1 MVSKFILGTA
11 NFSGDYGIAQKKNL
25 ELEHVKEILSFAH
38 VNNLN
43 HFDTANSYGDAHKI
57 LGNFLNY
64 ANNAKVDS
72 KIGNKECETVESILG
87 SVQKSLAELKIEKL
101 STLYL
106 HDANSLLGSNKS
118 STKNGI
124 IKVLEMGLADHIGV
138 SVYTLEDLLECKKAL
153 PDLSRFQVPENI
165 CDRRLSYSEE
175 MLDLSMGNNVINVR
189 SIFLQGLLLLP
200 IEAIP
205 KGLNESSK
213 SINDLD
219 LYSKKEAVTRIDLCI
234 AYAKSISWASKIIVG
249 VESITQLKTIFDSSY
264 KLNNEWEESISV
276 VGELIADPRKWQL

>member
-1 MVSKFILGTA
+1 MSKFILGTA
-11 NFSGDYGIAQKKNL
+11 NFTGDYGIAQKKNL
-25 ELEHVKEILSFAH
+25 ELENIKEILSFAH

-43 HFDTANSYGDAHKI
+43 HFDTATSYGDAQKI

-64 ANNAKVDS
+64 SNNAKIDS
-72 KIGNKECETVESILG
+72 KIGNKECETVESILR

-106 HDANSLLGSNKS
+106 HDANSLLGSNKLA
-118 STKNGI
+118 TKYGLT
-124 IKVLEMGLADHIGV
+124 KVLDMGLADYIGV
-138 SVYTLEDLLECKKAL
+138 SVYTLNDLLECKKAF

-165 CDRRLSYSEE
+165 CDRRLSHSEE
-175 MLDLSMGNNVINVR
+175 MLELSRDNNEINVR

-205 KGLNESSK
+205 KGLSESSK

-219 LYSKKEAVTRIDLCI
+219 LYSKKESVNRIDLCI
-234 AYAKSISWASKIIVG
+234 AYAKSISWASKIVVG
-249 VESITQLKTIFDSSY
+249 VESITQLKAILDSNY
-264 KLNNEWEESISV
+264 KLSSEWERNVSRVSEA
-276 VGELIADPRKWQL
+276 IADPRKWQL

>member
-1 MVSKFILGTA
+1 VSKFILGTA
-11 NFSGDYGIAQKKNL
+11 NFTGDYGIAQKKNL
-25 ELEHVKEILSFAH
+25 ELENIKEILSFAH

-43 HFDTANSYGDAHKI
+43 HFDTATSYGDAQKI

-64 ANNAKVDS
+64 SNNAKIDS
-72 KIGNKECETVESILG
+72 KIGNKECETVESILR

-106 HDANSLLGSNKS
+106 HDANSLLGSNKLA
-118 STKNGI
+118 TKYGLT
-124 IKVLEMGLADHIGV
+124 KVLDMGLADYIGV
-138 SVYTLEDLLECKKAL
+138 SVYTLNDLLECKKAF

-165 CDRRLSYSEE
+165 CDRRLSHSEE
-175 MLDLSMGNNVINVR
+175 MLELSRDNNEINVR

-205 KGLNESSK
+205 KGLSESSK

-219 LYSKKEAVTRIDLCI
+219 LYSKKESVNRIDLCI
-234 AYAKSISWASKIIVG
+234 AYAKSISWASKIVVG
-249 VESITQLKTIFDSSY
+249 VESITQLKAILDSNY
-264 KLNNEWEESISV
+264 KLSSEWERNVSRVSEA
-276 VGELIADPRKWQL
+276 IADPRKWQL

>member
-1 MVSKFILGTA
+1 MSKFILGTA
-11 NFSGDYGIAQKKNL
+11 NFNGDYGIAQKKNL
-25 ELEHVKEILSFAH
+25 ELAQIEEILSFAQI
-38 VNNLN
+38 NNLN
-43 HFDTANSYGDAHKI
+43 HFDTANSYGDAQKI
-57 LGNFLNY
+57 LGSLLDYSNP
-64 ANNAKVDS
+64 VQIDS
-72 KIGNKECETVESILG
+72 KIGNQECGTVESILE
-87 SVQKSLAELKIEKL
+87 SVQKSLAELKINKL

-106 HDANSLLGSNKS
+106 HDANSLLGNNKS

-124 IKVLEMGLADHIGV
+124 RKILEMGLADHIGV
-138 SVYTLEDLLECKKAL
+138 SVYTLNDLLECKKEL

-165 CDRRLSYSEE
+165 CDRRLSHSEE
-175 MLDLSMGNNVINVR
+175 MLELARDNNEINVR
-189 SIFLQGLLLLP
+189 SIFLQGLLLMP
-200 IEAIP
+200 KEAIP
-205 KGLNESSK
+205 KSLSESSK

>member
-1 MVSKFILGTA
+1 MSKFILGTA

-25 ELEHVKEILSFAH
+25 ELEQAEEILSFAQ

-43 HFDTANSYGDAHKI
+43 HFDTANSYGDAQKF
-57 LGNFLNY
+57 LGNFLNHS
-64 ANNAKVDS
+64 NHSKIDS
-72 KIGNKECETVESILG
+72 KIGKKECETVESILE

-106 HDANSLLGSNKS
+106 HDANSLLGSNKLV
-118 STKNGI
+118 TKYGLTKI
-124 IKVLEMGLADHIGV
+124 LDMGLAEHIGV
-138 SVYTLEDLLECKKAL
+138 SVYTLNDLLECKQVL

-165 CDRRLSYSEE
+165 CDRRLFYSTE
-175 MLDLSMGNNVINVR
+175 MLELSRDNNEINVR
-189 SIFLQGLLLLP
+189 SIFLQGLLLMP

-205 KGLNESSK
+205 KSLSESSK

-234 AYAKSISWASKIIVG
+234 AYAKSISWASKIVVG
-249 VESITQLKTIFDSSY
+249 VESISQLKAILDSRY
-264 KLNNEWEESISV
+264 TLNNEWEKNISV
-276 VGELIADPRKWQL
+276 VSEAIADPRKWQL

>member
-1 MVSKFILGTA
+1 MSKFILGTA

-25 ELEHVKEILSFAH
+25 ELEQAEEILSFAQ

-43 HFDTANSYGDAHKI
+43 HFDTANLYGDAQKF
-57 LGNFLNY
+57 LGNFLNHS
-64 ANNAKVDS
+64 NHLKIDS
-72 KIGNKECETVESILG
+72 KVGKKECETVESILE

-106 HDANSLLGSNKS
+106 HDANSLLGSNKLV
-118 STKNGI
+118 TKYGLTKI
-124 IKVLEMGLADHIGV
+124 LDMGLAEHIGV
-138 SVYTLEDLLECKKAL
+138 SVYTLNDLLECKQVL

-165 CDRRLSYSEE
+165 CDRRLFYSTE
-175 MLDLSMGNNVINVR
+175 MLELSRDNNEINVR
-189 SIFLQGLLLLP
+189 SIFLQGLLLMP

-205 KGLNESSK
+205 KSLSESSK

-234 AYAKSISWASKIIVG
+234 AYAKSISWASKIVVG
-249 VESITQLKTIFDSSY
+249 VESISQLKAIFDSRY
-264 KLNNEWEESISV
+264 TLNNEWEKNISV
-276 VGELIADPRKWQL
+276 VSEAIADPRKWQI

>member
-1 MVSKFILGTA
+1 VSKFILGTA
-11 NFSGDYGIAQKKNL
+11 NFNGDYGIAQKKNL
-25 ELEHVKEILSFAH
+25 ELAQIEEILSFAQI
-38 VNNLN
+38 NNLN
-43 HFDTANSYGDAHKI
+43 HFDTANSYGDAQNI
-57 LGNFLNY
+57 LGSLLDYSNP
-64 ANNAKVDS
+64 VQIDS
-72 KIGNKECETVESILG
+72 KIGNQECGTVESILE
-87 SVQKSLAELKIEKL
+87 SVQKSLAELKINKL

-106 HDANSLLGSNKS
+106 HDANSLLGNNKS

-124 IKVLEMGLADHIGV
+124 RKILEMGLADHIGV
-138 SVYTLEDLLECKKAL
+138 SVYTLNDLLECKKEL

-165 CDRRLSYSEE
+165 CDRRLSHSEE
-175 MLDLSMGNNVINVR
+175 MLELSRDNNEINVR
-189 SIFLQGLLLLP
+189 SIFLQGLLLMP
-200 IEAIP
+200 KEAIP
-205 KGLNESSK
+205 KSLSESSK